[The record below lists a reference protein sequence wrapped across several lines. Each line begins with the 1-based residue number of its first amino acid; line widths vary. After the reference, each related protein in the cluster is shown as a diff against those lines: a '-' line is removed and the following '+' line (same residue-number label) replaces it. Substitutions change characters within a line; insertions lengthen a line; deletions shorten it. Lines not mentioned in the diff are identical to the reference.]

1 MKRLYLIII
10 LAVFGISN
18 LAYGQQ
24 FPYYYQYLL
33 NKYALSPGY
42 AGLYGIPEGYLSY
55 RQSRIN
61 VDYTPKTIDFN
72 FNAPIGKK
80 VGLGLNVMNDQS
92 DIFSNLYALASYTYH
107 LKVAENHTIDFSLNG
122 GVNQKRIDL
131 TSVNSITDPYI
142 FDPNDPLTNGKNELN
157 QTSLEFGG
165 ALMYRFKKF
174 NIGVWSPSFFEN
186 NSALYAFKRHFIAH
200 ASYDIKLND
209 SWNLEPIAI
218 FRVTENAPMN
228 FDISALARYKE
239 KYLAALTFKRNSI
252 IGGSVGGEIV
262 KNVVFLYSY
271 DVPVARKDFRG
282 VVGDNYGGHEITLGY
297 RFGKRTGELG
307 GPTKD
312 DELEKA
318 LKGRARVGQVDSLAE
333 LTKQLNDQL
342 KRLADS
348 LDAMKKAKPE
358 TAPFS
363 PEIKALEDQIKK
375 LNERLLK
382 TSGAGDQIM
391 EIAKTV
397 YFVTNSAEITKY
409 SERKLDELIDIMK
422 KYPTIRLN
430 VEGHTDNVGSD
441 EYNQRLSE
449 TRVASVKRYLT
460 ERGISA
466 DRLSTKAFGESRPVS
481 TNDTPEGR
489 QKNRRVEMTGE

>member
-1 MKRLYLIII
+1 MKRFYLIII

-18 LAYGQQ
+18 LAHGQQ
-24 FPYYYQYLL
+24 FPYYYQSLL
-33 NKYALSPGY
+33 NKYALSPSY
-42 AGLYGIPEGYLSY
+42 AGLYGVPEAYLSY

-61 VDYTPKTIDFN
+61 VNYTPKTIDFN

-80 VGLGLNVMNDQS
+80 VGLGLTVMNDQS
-92 DIFSNLYALASYTYH
+92 DIFNNLYALASYTYH
-107 LKVAENHTIDFSLNG
+107 LKVAENHSIDFSLNAG
-122 GVNQKRIDL
+122 INQKRIDL

-142 FDPNDPLTNGKNELN
+142 YDPNDPLTNGKNELN

-165 ALMYRFKKF
+165 ALMYRYKKF
-174 NIGVWSPSFFEN
+174 NIGAWAPSFFEN
-186 NSALYAFKRHFIAH
+186 NSALYAFKKHFITY
-200 ASYDIKLND
+200 ASYDFKLND
-209 SWNLEPIAI
+209 SWNLEPIALVRI
-218 FRVTENAPMN
+218 TENSPMN
-228 FDISALARYKE
+228 FDISAVARYKE
-239 KYLAALTFKRNSI
+239 KYMAALTFKRNSI
-252 IGGSVGGEIV
+252 IALSVGGDIV
-262 KNVVFLYSY
+262 KNVAFMYSY
-271 DVPVARKDFRG
+271 DVPISRTDFRG
-282 VVGDNYGGHEITLGY
+282 IVGDNWGGHEITLGY
-297 RFGKRTGELG
+297 RFGKRAGELG

-312 DELEKA
+312 DEMEKA
-318 LKGRARVGQVDSLAE
+318 LKGKARVGQVDSLAD

-358 TAPFS
+358 ANPYS

-441 EYNQRLSE
+441 DYNQRLSE
-449 TRVASVKRYLT
+449 SRVASVRKYLT
-460 ERGISA
+460 DRGISTE
-466 DRLSTKAFGESRPVS
+466 RLTTKAFGESRPVS
-481 TNDTPEGR
+481 TSDTPEGR
-489 QKNRRVEMTGE
+489 QKNRRVEITGK